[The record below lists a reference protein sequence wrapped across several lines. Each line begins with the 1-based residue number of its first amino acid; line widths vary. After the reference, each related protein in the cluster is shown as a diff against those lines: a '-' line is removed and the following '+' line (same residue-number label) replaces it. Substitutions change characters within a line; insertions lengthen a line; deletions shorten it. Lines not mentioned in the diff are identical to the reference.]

1 MSTSVD
7 PSGRAGATY
16 RRAAGIVRAASLIV
30 PASRRRDWLR
40 EWDGELSYRIRALDR
55 ARRLDARAAAAILL
69 RTLGAF
75 PHAFWVLRNETRLET
90 MLQDIRY
97 ALRNSLRQ
105 PAFAILVVI
114 TLGVGIGA
122 NSAMFSIVNSAL
134 LQPLPYER
142 SEELVYMFGAFR
154 GGSQASI
161 SPPDFLDYRERQTV
175 FSSLAAR
182 SPFGSAVIGGGDRP
196 ERVSATIAT
205 ANFFATLGVQPI
217 LGRTFRPE
225 EEQGAHDVA
234 IISNGLWQQRFG
246 QNADIIG
253 TSVGIDGRPHTI
265 VGVLPALLDGAID
278 VQVWRPV
285 PFGTEDTTVRRFH
298 FLRGLGRLAPGVTV
312 AQAQREMDVIA
323 RQLEQVYPE
332 NETWKLRLVPYREIV
347 VGDVAARSLIMLMGA
362 VGLVLLIA
370 CGNVASLLLARA
382 TARGGEM
389 AIRTALGASRP
400 RLVRQLLTE
409 SLVLGL
415 AAGAIGLGLAS
426 YLVEGV
432 RSVGAGIVPRLAELA
447 LDRTALLFTC
457 VLSLATSLIFG
468 LAPALQAA
476 TSGVA
481 AALTSLGKGSGGR
494 TAARTRNVLVVAQVA
509 LSCVLL
515 IVAGLLIRSLWQ
527 IQRVDP
533 GFDPHSVFTAEVPL
547 PGTRYQARA
556 DVDRFWAAFTDRLQA
571 IPGVEMAG
579 GTTVLPLRGGG
590 DTYFYV
596 DGRPPATDADR
607 LNATVSVVTDDYF
620 QTMRIPVRS
629 GRTFTGSDRAEGPG
643 VMLINEGL
651 ARRLFRGGNAV
662 GQRLVV
668 DFGQPFR
675 GEIVGVVG
683 DVRLYGQVNEVPDQ
697 MYFSIH
703 QPGAGF
709 GAATLVRLVARVQ
722 GDPTAIT
729 PAVRAVLRELDPD
742 VPLASVEPMD
752 EILSGSTRNVR
763 FRAGLLAGFAGAAF
777 LLAVIGLYGVLA
789 YSVTRRS
796 RELGIRIAL
805 GARSAEVFRLVVGEG
820 MRLVAIGVAL
830 GLAGSFAATRFVSAM
845 LFDVAGT
852 DPIVFVA
859 VTLALL
865 VSGLAACVLP
875 ARRATRVGAM
885 EALRSE

>member
-1 MSTSVD
+1 MSTSAD
-7 PSGRAGATY
+7 PSGAARATC

-40 EWDGELSYRIRALDR
+40 EWDGELSHRIWALDR
-55 ARRLDARAAAAILL
+55 AGRLDDRAAAAILF

-75 PHAFWVLRNETRLET
+75 PHALWVLRDETRLET

-97 ALRNSLRQ
+97 ALRSSLRR
-105 PAFAILVVI
+105 PAFAILVVL

-122 NSAMFSIVNSAL
+122 NSAMFSIVNSVL

-154 GGSQASI
+154 GGNQAAI

-182 SPFGSAVIGGGDRP
+182 TLFGSAVIGGGDRP
-196 ERVSATIAT
+196 ERVPAAIAT
-205 ANFFATLGVQPI
+205 ANFFSTLGVRPI
-217 LGRTFRPE
+217 LGRSFRPD
-225 EEQGAHDVA
+225 EEQGAHDVV
-234 IISNGLWQQRFG
+234 ILSHGLWQQRFG
-246 QNADIIG
+246 ENPGVLG
-253 TSVGIDGRPHTI
+253 TSVSIDGRPHTV
-265 VGVLPALLDGAID
+265 VGVLPPLLDRMIN

-285 PFGTEDTTVRRFH
+285 SFGVGETTVRRFH

-312 AQAQREMDVIA
+312 AQAQREMDGIA

-332 NETWKLRLVPYREIV
+332 NETWKLRLVPYREVI
-347 VGDVAARSLIMLMGA
+347 VGDVGRTLIVLLGA

-370 CGNVASLLLARA
+370 CGNVASLLLARS
-382 TARGGEM
+382 TARSGEM

-415 AAGAIGLGLAS
+415 AAGTVGLGLAY
-426 YLVEGV
+426 YLVQGV
-432 RSVGAGIVPRLAELA
+432 RAVGAGIVPRLAELA
-447 LDRTALLFTC
+447 LDQTALLFTFA
-457 VLSLATSLIFG
+457 LSLTTSLVFG
-468 LAPALQAA
+468 LAPALHAA
-476 TSGVA
+476 KGGVA
-481 AALTSLGKGSGGR
+481 AAMKSLGRGSGGR
-494 TAARTRNVLVVAQVA
+494 TGARTRDLLVVAQVA
-509 LSCVLL
+509 VSFVML

-527 IQRVDP
+527 LQRVDP
-533 GFDPHSVFTAEVPL
+533 GFNPHGVFTAEIGL
-547 PGTRYQARA
+547 PETKYPVRA
-556 DVDRFWAAFTDRLQA
+556 DAERFWSALIDRVRS
-571 IPGVEMAG
+571 IPGVDTAA
-579 GTTVLPLRGGG
+579 GTTLLPLRGGG

-596 DGRPPATDADR
+596 DGRPPATDADK

-629 GRTFTGSDRAEGPG
+629 GRTFTGTDRADGPG

-651 ARRLFRGGNAV
+651 ARRLFPGGNAV
-662 GQRLVV
+662 GERLIV
-668 DFGQPFR
+668 DFGKPFR
-675 GEIVGVVG
+675 GEIVGVVS
-683 DVRLYGQVNEVPDQ
+683 DVRLYGQTNDVPDQ
-697 MYFSIH
+697 MYFSIR

-709 GAATLVRLVARVQ
+709 RFSATQMRLVARVQ

-729 PAVRAVLRELDPD
+729 PQVRAVLRELDAD
-742 VPLASVEPMD
+742 VPLASVEPMED
-752 EILSGSTRNVR
+752 ILSGSIRDVR

-805 GARSAEVFRLVVGEG
+805 GARSAELFRLVVRQG
-820 MRLVAIGVAL
+820 MLLVTLGVAL
-830 GLAGSFAATRFVSAM
+830 GLAGSLAAARFVSGM
-845 LFDVAGT
+845 LFDVAST
-852 DPIVFVA
+852 DANVFVA

-865 VSGLAACVLP
+865 GSGLAACVLP
-875 ARRATRVGAM
+875 ARRATRVDAM